1 MADKEGLVAQFMA
14 ITGVDTERAT
24 FYLES
29 AGWNL
34 DVRLYLSTFVDVDCI
49 VLSYVIN
56 VARSMNNSKLCCS
69 LYLLSKKLINY

>member
-29 AGWNL
+29 AEWNL
-34 DVRLYLSTFVDVDCI
+34 DVRWVS
-49 VLSYVIN
+49 
-56 VARSMNNSKLCCS
+56 VAIAIAMASPWQRYSIS
-69 LYLLSKKLINY
+69 